1 MFSKF
6 NKINKIKVNK
16 PVFIEYRYYNIVLV
30 N

>member
-6 NKINKIKVNK
+6 NKINKIRVNK
-16 PVFIEYRYYNIVLV
+16 PVFIAYRYYNIVLA